1 MALTHEDY
9 EYHIQ
14 GKVDLSI
21 LDDVKPSDVEK
32 MTRGERF
39 KVYSRLYHLFLHVSQ
54 KVDKYIYYE
63 DMNDQRIEQ
72 IMEELPCITSESRD
86 REESL
91 MNHDVNTTEIQNLR
105 YRLEHLENQ
114 AKSQQQCIDWKTKDI
129 QNAKD
134 NVVSYEKSLK
144 EYQIEQEKIE
154 TEKLN
159 VLQQIVEKMEEE
171 RKKSL
176 P

>member
-1 MALTHEDY
+1 MASMHEDY

-14 GKVDLSI
+14 GKVDLSV
-21 LDDVKPSDVEK
+21 LDNVKPSDVEK

-54 KVDKYIYYE
+54 EVDKYIYCE
-63 DMNDQRIEQ
+63 DMDDHRIEE

-114 AKSQQQCIDWKTKDI
+114 AKNKQQSIDWKIKDVQNTKDNLI
-129 QNAKD
+129 Q
-134 NVVSYEKSLK
+134 YEKTLK

-154 TEKLN
+154 TDKLN